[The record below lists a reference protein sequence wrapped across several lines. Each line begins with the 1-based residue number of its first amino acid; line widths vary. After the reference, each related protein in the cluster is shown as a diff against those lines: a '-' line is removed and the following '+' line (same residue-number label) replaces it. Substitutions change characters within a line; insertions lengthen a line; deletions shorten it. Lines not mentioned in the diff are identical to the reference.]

1 MSWSFSGY
9 TNIRTMSGTPV
20 VEEDQ
25 KPRPRRKKVYTVT
38 PNLVGKLI
46 HLPLEVLDLPPWN
59 VIRVGSLLNEGDDD
73 SKANCGIYSWKT
85 GFLFVGTVSFIAC
98 SRGFSMSPQSS
109 LSWK

>member
-1 MSWSFSGY
+1 
-9 TNIRTMSGTPV
+9 MSGTPV